1 MTWGFQTCGPNEA
14 LVVSGCCHKKPL
26 LVPGG
31 RAFVWPGIQ
40 YIQRLALNTMTLQ
53 VSSVN
58 VNSGQGVSISVTGI
72 AQVKIQGQN
81 EEMLLAACEQFLGKP
96 EDEIMQVA
104 LETLEGHQRA
114 IMGSMTVEEIYR
126 DRKKFS
132 KGVFEVASSDLV
144 NMGITVVSYTL
155 KDIRDDEGYLKA
167 LGLARTAE
175 VKRDAR
181 IGEAEARRDATIKE
195 AIAEEERMASRLLN
209 DTEIAKSKRDFE
221 LKKAAYDVEVQTKK
235 AEAELAYEL
244 QAAKTKQRIKEEN
257 MQIKVI
263 ERTQEIC
270 IQSQEI
276 QRRERELDSS
286 VRRPAEA
293 DKYKLEKLAEAH
305 RNKLIMEAEAEAE
318 AIALKGD
325 AEAFAIECKAK
336 AEAEQMAKKAD
347 AWKEYKEAAM
357 VDMML
362 QTLPKIAAE
371 IAAPLSQTK
380 KITLVSS
387 GDGEVGA
394 ARITGE
400 VLDIMVKVP
409 DMVHRMTGVDI
420 TNNLS
425 GNRVSFPAPRVRVR

>member
-1 MTWGFQTCGPNEA
+1 
-14 LVVSGCCHKKPL
+14 VVSGCCHTKPL

-40 YIQRLALNTMTLQ
+40 YIQRVNLTTMTLT
-53 VSSVN
+53 VTSPAVYTS
-58 VNSGQGVSISVTGI
+58 QGVNITVTGI

-81 EEMLLAACEQFLGKP
+81 EEMLLAACEQFLGKT
-96 EDEIMQVA
+96 EDEIQQVA

-114 IMGSMTVEEIYR
+114 IMGSMTVEEIYQ

-132 KGVFEVASSDLV
+132 KQVFEVASSDLV

-155 KDIRDDEGYLKA
+155 KDIRDDDGYLKA

-181 IGEAEARRDATIKE
+181 IGEAEARRDAQIKE

-263 ERTQEIC
+263 ERSQEIC

-293 DKYKLEKLAEAH
+293 EKYKLEKLAEAH

-318 AIALKGD
+318 AVALKGD

-362 QTLPKIAAE
+362 QTLPKVAAE

-380 KITLVSS
+380 KITLVSN
-387 GDGEVGA
+387 GDADVGA
-394 ARITGE
+394 AKITGE

-409 DMVHRMTGVDI
+409 DMVNTMTGVDI
-420 TNNLS
+420 SNNYS
-425 GNRVSFPAPRVRVR
+425 GNRASAPTQRLRVR

>member
-1 MTWGFQTCGPNEA
+1 
-14 LVVSGCCHKKPL
+14 
-26 LVPGG
+26 
-31 RAFVWPGIQ
+31 
-40 YIQRLALNTMTLQ
+40 
-53 VSSVN
+53 
-58 VNSGQGVSISVTGI
+58 
-72 AQVKIQGQN
+72 
-81 EEMLLAACEQFLGKP
+81 MLLAACEQFLGKT
-96 EDEIMQVA
+96 EDEIQQVA

-318 AIALKGD
+318 AVALKGD

-362 QTLPKIAAE
+362 QTLPKVAAE

-394 ARITGE
+394 ARVTGE

-409 DMVHRMTGVDI
+409 EMVNHMTGVDI

-425 GNRVSFPAPRVRVR
+425 GNRVSIPSPRVRVR

>member
-72 AQVKIQGQN
+72 AQVKVQGQN
-81 EEMLLAACEQFLGKP
+81 EEMLLAACEQFLGKT
-96 EDEIMQVA
+96 EDEIQQVA

-181 IGEAEARRDATIKE
+181 IGEAEARRDAQIKE

-293 DKYKLEKLAEAH
+293 EKFKLEKLAEAH

-325 AEAFAIECKAK
+325 AEAYAIECKAK

-394 ARITGE
+394 SRITGE

-409 DMVHRMTGVDI
+409 DMVNRMTGVDI

-425 GNRVSFPAPRVRVR
+425 GNRVSIPSSRVRIR